1 MAEILEKKHTYT
13 DYRNLDADDDFIYEL
28 INGELAQKNAP
39 ARCTNALCEN
49 SWLP

>member
-13 DYRNLDADDDFIYEL
+13 NYRNLDVDDDFIYEL
-28 INGELAQKNAP
+28 INGELTQKNAP
-39 ARCTNALCEN
+39 RPNASCEN